1 MKPARLTPTQIR
13 RFLALTFVSC
23 EMGKD
28 KTLVLNSDVEKE
40 LMITKMIIPNG
51 GLPHVTERGQKE
63 IARLCAIGG
72 VTMPWKQKG

>member
-1 MKPARLTPTQIR
+1 MNR
-13 RFLALTFVSC
+13 
-23 EMGKD
+23 
-28 KTLVLNSDVEKE
+28 SDVEKE